1 MGVSRPTLYQVVMPN
16 VSGNTN
22 DYLRFYCKAT
32 FIPEK
37 RVERI
42 SAVGHDSLGV
52 ERQQGTRVVYGK
64 PFEITVIENSEFSIY
79 RELSGW
85 FDQVASNTNNRS
97 GGGGPSRGMRM
108 AYYDDIVRDIS
119 LFKLENP
126 RNAGSGLRAAA
137 EERRVLEVIFRNA
150 FPVRM
155 GRVTLGSDLFDSYTE
170 FTAAFTYETFSYE

>member
-1 MGVSRPTLYQVVMPN
+1 
-16 VSGNTN
+16 
-22 DYLRFYCKAT
+22 
-32 FIPEK
+32 
-37 RVERI
+37 
-42 SAVGHDSLGV
+42 
-52 ERQQGTRVVYGK
+52 
-64 PFEITVIENSEFSIY
+64 
-79 RELSGW
+79 
-85 FDQVASNTNNRS
+85 
-97 GGGGPSRGMRM
+97 M